1 MKRWIIAL
9 VLASTVAGVILLSM
23 WTERAVAT
31 PAQARRTPVLVEL
44 FTSEGCSSC
53 PPADDFL
60 IRLDKEQP
68 VPGVEII
75 AISEHV
81 DYWNRLGWADPFSSA
96 AFSDRQDQ
104 YVRAFGTNQ
113 MYTPQMVV
121 DGRTEFIG
129 SQEGKARRGIAQAA
143 QAPKAKVGLVKESVH
158 PHSDLIFM
166 HVSVGQLPRITLNDT
181 GEVWLAIT
189 EGELSTDVRR
199 GENAFRTLQHTCVVR
214 RMELLRAL
222 EAGHAEGF
230 TAEFTVSLAPEW
242 RRQNLRAVVFIQERV
257 SRRVLGVGQ
266 MRLGD

>member
-9 VLASTVAGVILLSM
+9 VLALAVGGVILLSM

-53 PPADDFL
+53 PPADDLL
-60 IRLDKEQP
+60 IQLDKEQP
-68 VPGVEII
+68 VPDAEIV

-96 AFSDRQDQ
+96 AFSERQNQ
-104 YVRAFGTNQ
+104 YAHAFGTNQ
-113 MYTPQMVV
+113 IYTPQMVV

-129 SQEGKARRGIAQAA
+129 SQEDKARREIARAA
-143 QAPKAKVGLVKESVH
+143 QAPKAKVGLVKESAR
-158 PHSDLIFM
+158 PHDDVISM
-166 HVSVGQLPRITLNDT
+166 HVRVGQLPRITSNDT

-189 EGELSTDVRR
+189 EGGLSTDVRR
-199 GENAFRTLQHTCVVR
+199 GENAFRTLRHTGVVR
-214 RMELLRAL
+214 RMELLRSL
-222 EAGHAEGF
+222 EAGDAEGF
-230 TAEFTVSLAPEW
+230 AAEFTVSLAPEW
-242 RRQNLRAVVFIQERV
+242 KRQNLRAVVFIQERV